1 MFITN
6 DYARQNIP
14 DFWEHAYLECRDRS
28 TCTLCSSTQHNHT
41 RGTDYQDTTISGEK
55 IVGKNLREKYLKSNF
70 PAVERDE
77 RERETR
83 SREKTKK

>member
-14 DFWEHAYLECRDRS
+14 DFWEHAYLECSSGDRSS
-28 TCTLCSSTQHNHT
+28 TCTLCTTQPH
-41 RGTDYQDTTISGEK
+41 SGHRLPRHDNLGRK

-77 RERETR
+77 LERDR
-83 SREKTKK
+83 D